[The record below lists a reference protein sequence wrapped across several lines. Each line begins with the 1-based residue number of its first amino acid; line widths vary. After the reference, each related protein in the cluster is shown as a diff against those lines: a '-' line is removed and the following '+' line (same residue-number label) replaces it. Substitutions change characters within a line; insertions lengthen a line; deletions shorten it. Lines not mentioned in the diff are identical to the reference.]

1 MKDKITGKTRL
12 KVMVVGCLIKRQ
24 VLVHQSEVEIDH
36 ITNIGG
42 LIDIERITVWY
53 NTKPE
58 WLLTNLENCYE

>member
-1 MKDKITGKTRL
+1 
-12 KVMVVGCLIKRQ
+12 MVVGCLIKRQ